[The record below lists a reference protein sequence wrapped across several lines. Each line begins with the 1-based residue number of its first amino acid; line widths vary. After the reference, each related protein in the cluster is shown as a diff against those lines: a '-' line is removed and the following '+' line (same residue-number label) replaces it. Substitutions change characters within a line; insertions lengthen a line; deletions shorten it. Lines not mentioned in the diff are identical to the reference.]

1 MYWWHTNLQSATEI
15 NIYNS
20 VNKWIIDRIYRI
32 LEVGLRIR
40 LLNISR
46 FPEIPVVLC
55 VISGKSYP
63 YAGFGISCN
72 TSMISAICKSID
84 ESVSIRTMSHW
95 ARSSEK
101 VDCNNFDW
109 VQELPDR
116 AVQAE
121 SAGELQGGGLG
132 PPVHDLV
139 GADARM
145 PVDVLPVVD
154 GEVAGQVGN
163 ALLEGVEVADLRL
176 GAAQRR
182 GDGVEHLR
190 VDVLHEHRVEAPDL
204 VDRVELVDHPRR
216 VAPDDHVEL
225 LDVVE
230 VDRLPQQGSGPGQ
243 IVDLLQ
249 DPGEGGGEG
258 AVEVGVAEHGPGVA
272 PPDRRAGDAVTYS
285 DRKSVV

>member
-1 MYWWHTNLQSATEI
+1 MLLPMAWEFSFEGVLRESRSKVRDLLYYGNGYPVYLMENIPLMISFIMLWKSPHTKTLCLNTSEETYLPIETVFLTALKRDSSTLFTNPISSGLSFYTNKEVASIKGIFEVIERDALMYWWHTNLQSTTEI

-72 TSMISAICKSID
+72 ASMISAICKSID

-109 VQELPDR
+109 VQELPD
-116 AVQAE
+116 
-121 SAGELQGGGLG
+121 
-132 PPVHDLV
+132 H
-139 GADARM
+139 M
-145 PVDVLPVVD
+145 
-154 GEVAGQVGN
+154 
-163 ALLEGVEVADLRL
+163 
-176 GAAQRR
+176 
-182 GDGVEHLR
+182 HLY
-190 VDVLHEHRVEAPDL
+190 AN
-204 VDRVELVDHPRR
+204 
-216 VAPDDHVEL
+216 
-225 LDVVE
+225 
-230 VDRLPQQGSGPGQ
+230 
-243 IVDLLQ
+243 
-249 DPGEGGGEG
+249 
-258 AVEVGVAEHGPGVA
+258 
-272 PPDRRAGDAVTYS
+272 
-285 DRKSVV
+285 

>member
-1 MYWWHTNLQSATEI
+1 MLWKSPHTKTLCLNTSEETYLPIETVFLTALKRDSSTLFTNPISSGLSFYTNKEVASIKGIFEVIERDALMYWWHTNLQSATEI

-20 VNKWIIDRIYRI
+20 VNKGVIDRIYRI

-109 VQELPDR
+109 VQELPDHMHLYANWKDSPIVEKLMQTDFPKVD
-116 AVQAE
+116 AVYYTKSFSEEPCLFLKQ
-121 SAGELQGGGLG
+121 
-132 PPVHDLV
+132 LV
-139 GADARM
+139 GYLDTHGYK
-145 PVDVLPVVD
+145 VYWKDLTLPEVRHLGVV
-154 GEVAGQVGN
+154 
-163 ALLEGVEVADLRL
+163 
-176 GAAQRR
+176 
-182 GDGVEHLR
+182 
-190 VDVLHEHRVEAPDL
+190 
-204 VDRVELVDHPRR
+204 
-216 VAPDDHVEL
+216 
-225 LDVVE
+225 
-230 VDRLPQQGSGPGQ
+230 SK
-243 IVDLLQ
+243 III
-249 DPGEGGGEG
+249 
-258 AVEVGVAEHGPGVA
+258 
-272 PPDRRAGDAVTYS
+272 
-285 DRKSVV
+285 